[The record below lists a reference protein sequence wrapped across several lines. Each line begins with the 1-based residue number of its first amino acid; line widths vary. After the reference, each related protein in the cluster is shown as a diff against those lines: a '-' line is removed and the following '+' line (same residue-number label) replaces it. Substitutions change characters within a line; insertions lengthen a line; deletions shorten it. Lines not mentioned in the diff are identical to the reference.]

1 MKADPGYFGPDSMMW
16 KVNKEITVLFGGARA
31 LLMHAAH
38 PLIAAGA
45 RQTSFYQRDP
55 WKRLIRTLSLQNSV
69 TFGTKEEADESAHR
83 INKLHEVI
91 KGTDEVSGGYYDAL
105 DHEQLLWVHACLQIS
120 SIYFYEKTV
129 KKLTT
134 EEKDLYHKENTVAA
148 EMVLVDPKQMPTTH
162 EGLKQWVIEKSKEKP
177 FDKVLFGL
185 GIRFVGETVA
195 KKLAKRFGS
204 IDSLKKASLEELIQ
218 TEDIGERIAKS
229 LVAYFSDPKNQDLL
243 SQLQI
248 FGLQLEL
255 KLTTLALHS
264 QFSGKRFVVSGVF
277 ESFSREDLKKEI
289 EDLGGII
296 ASSISSKT
304 DYLVAGEGIG
314 PSKKAK
320 AEQLG
325 IPLLNELEYMQLKQ

>member
-91 KGTDEVSGGYYDAL
+91 KGTDEISGGYYDAL

-134 EEKDLYHKENTVAA
+134 EEKDLYHRENTLAA
-148 EMVLVDPKQMPTTH
+148 EMVLIDSKKMPTTH
-162 EGLKQWVIEKSKEKP
+162 EGLKQWVIDKSKEK
-177 FDKVLFGL
+177 DYLMM
-185 GIRFVGETVA
+185 TDVA
-195 KKLAKRFGS
+195 KDVFDIIGGGPVPTHIKPIWPFISFTAFYTLPKEFKYIYGIKETKFKSILVSFNLAM
-204 IDSLKKASLEELIQ
+204 LKYTRPFLPPFFRLIAPARWAKQ
-218 TEDIGERIAKS
+218 RITRKPNLKFKDKS
-229 LVAYFSDPKNQDLL
+229 R
-243 SQLQI
+243 I
-248 FGLQLEL
+248 
-255 KLTTLALHS
+255 
-264 QFSGKRFVVSGVF
+264 
-277 ESFSREDLKKEI
+277 
-289 EDLGGII
+289 
-296 ASSISSKT
+296 
-304 DYLVAGEGIG
+304 
-314 PSKKAK
+314 
-320 AEQLG
+320 
-325 IPLLNELEYMQLKQ
+325 

>member
-1 MKADPGYFGPDSMMW
+1 MQADPGYFGPDSMMW

-91 KGTDEVSGGYYDAL
+91 KGTDEISGGYYDAL

-134 EEKDLYHKENTVAA
+134 EEKDLYHRENTLAA
-148 EMVLVDPKQMPTTH
+148 EMVLIDSKKMPTTH
-162 EGLKQWVIEKSKEKP
+162 EGLKQWVIDKSKEK
-177 FDKVLFGL
+177 DYLMM
-185 GIRFVGETVA
+185 TDVA
-195 KKLAKRFGS
+195 KDVFDIIGGGPVPTHIKPIWPFISFTAFNTLPKEFKDIYGIKETNFKSILVSFNLAM
-204 IDSLKKASLEELIQ
+204 LKYTRPFLPPFFRLIAPARWAKQ
-218 TEDIGERIAKS
+218 RITRKPNLKFKDKS
-229 LVAYFSDPKNQDLL
+229 R
-243 SQLQI
+243 I
-248 FGLQLEL
+248 
-255 KLTTLALHS
+255 
-264 QFSGKRFVVSGVF
+264 
-277 ESFSREDLKKEI
+277 
-289 EDLGGII
+289 
-296 ASSISSKT
+296 
-304 DYLVAGEGIG
+304 
-314 PSKKAK
+314 
-320 AEQLG
+320 
-325 IPLLNELEYMQLKQ
+325 